1 MTISNIFIST
11 AISNINI
18 LNQKLNNKYNMF
30 INMLI
35 LNILILIYK
44 SYECIY
50 INYNGQI
57 VLDTNI
63 LKYIKYSFLNQFNNT
78 IIICN
83 IY

>member
-63 LKYIKYSFLNQFNNT
+63 LKFY
-78 IIICN
+78 
-83 IY
+83 